1 MSGTVCRVGRDN
13 RADKNWLPRGMGMNG
28 NKTIIQR
35 QAIGRLTRILLAT
48 TVLTGLA
55 TAAQAQDTG
64 NSQASTELAPIV
76 LEGATYETEGTNSYT
91 TREISVGDKDTRTL
105 REVPQSTTVMTRER
119 LDDGNFSSLDTVMRK
134 TPGVVVLTNDDGRSS
149 LYSRGFEYDTLYMNG
164 LSTPVSSI
172 YGTQPDMVAVDHIE
186 ILRGPSGL
194 FGGAGEPAGAVNM
207 RLKQAS
213 DEYKASI
220 NTIMSSWDGKR
231 IEGDVTGPL
240 TKSGRVRGRLVGA
253 LSTKDSFIDTVDNK
267 VGTIYGTI
275 QADITDNTTATL
287 SVNHTRRNITPF
299 NGLPTFEDGTLI
311 DLPRSTYTGADW
323 NNFENNVTQYI
334 AELEHRFDDG
344 GHAKFSALYSRVD
357 VDFLYAF
364 AAGPA
369 DASGNIAR
377 GTSWLARSYEQDSIS
392 LDAHVSK
399 PFEIYGLENNIIAG
413 VDYRG
418 SDDSLWNQR
427 GTIAG
432 TQNIY
437 DWTNV
442 AKPTVTYGSP
452 EETETDQYGIYGQWR
467 IKPIDKLTLIGGGRF
482 SWYDAQS
489 GDSEVKVKGEFTP
502 YAGIIYDLTDRVSAY
517 ASYTEIFQPQSVK
530 DASGDILDPRTGEQY
545 EIGLKAELTDDLNA
559 SLAWFDLTDKNR
571 AVSNPSS
578 LGDYLA
584 GGEAHMRGIEFEI
597 NGEILPNWEAM
608 AGYTYTDTKFKNTVG
623 AAGSE
628 FYTPEH
634 MLQLFTKYTFDG
646 SGTWT
651 DGLFVGG
658 GVKLFS
664 SFKNISRS
672 VNATTGATSATAI
685 EAPGYGVVDL
695 QAGYKFNE
703 NLTAS
708 LTVNNVFDK
717 KYYERVGGTSVFNFY
732 GEPRNVVFKLNA
744 TF

>member
-1 MSGTVCRVGRDN
+1 
-13 RADKNWLPRGMGMNG
+13 MNG
-28 NKTIIQR
+28 NKTIVQR

-55 TAAQAQDTG
+55 TAAQAQDG
-64 NSQASTELAPIV
+64 SDNQDSSTELAPIV

-91 TREISVGDKDTRTL
+91 TKEISVGDKDTRTL

-172 YGTQPDMVAVDHIE
+172 YGTQPDMVVVDHIE

-267 VGTIYGTI
+267 VGVIYGTI

-287 SVNHTRRNITPF
+287 SVNHTRRDITPF
-299 NGLPTFEDGTLI
+299 NGLPTLANGTLL

-344 GHAKFSALYSRVD
+344 GHAKISALYSKVD
-357 VDFLYAF
+357 VNFLYAF

-369 DASGNIAR
+369 DASGNVTR
-377 GTSWLARSYEQDSIS
+377 GTSWLARDYQQDSVS
-392 LDAHVSK
+392 LDAHISK

-413 VDYRG
+413 IDYRG
-418 SDDSLWNQR
+418 SDDSLKTMR

-437 DWTNV
+437 DWSNV
-442 AKPTVTYGSP
+442 AKPTFTYGSP

-482 SWYDAQS
+482 SWFKAQAD
-489 GDSEVKVKGEFTP
+489 DSEVKVNGEFTP

-517 ASYTEIFQPQSVK
+517 ASYTEIFQPQSVMS
-530 DASGDILDPRTGEQY
+530 ASDKILDPRTGEQY
-545 EIGLKAELTDDLNA
+545 ELGLKAELTDDLNA

-571 AVSNPSS
+571 AVADPDSI
-578 LGDYLA
+578 GDYIA

-608 AGYTYTDTKFKNTVG
+608 AGYTYTDTKFSNTAG

-634 MLQLFTKYTFDG
+634 MVQLFTKYTFDG

-664 SFKNISRS
+664 SFKNISRT
-672 VNATTGATSATAI
+672 VNATTGATSATTI

-708 LTVNNVFDK
+708 LSVNNVFDK

>member
-1 MSGTVCRVGRDN
+1 
-13 RADKNWLPRGMGMNG
+13 MNG
-28 NKTIIQR
+28 NKTIVQR

-55 TAAQAQDTG
+55 TTAQAQDNG
-64 NSQASTELAPIV
+64 NTQTSMELAPIV

-344 GHAKFSALYSRVD
+344 GHAKISALYSRVD
-357 VDFLYAF
+357 VDFMYAF

-369 DASGNIAR
+369 DASGNIAK
-377 GTSWLARSYEQDSIS
+377 GTSWLSRSYEQDSIS
-392 LDAHVSK
+392 LDAHISK

-442 AKPTVTYGSP
+442 DKPTVTYGSP

-489 GDSEVKVKGEFTP
+489 GDSEVKVNGEFTP

-559 SLAWFDLTDKNR
+559 SIAWFDLTDKNR

-578 LGDYLA
+578 LSDYLA

-608 AGYTYTDTKFKNTVG
+608 AGYTYTDTRFKNTVG

-634 MLQLFTKYTFDG
+634 MIQLFTKYTFDG

-664 SFKNISRS
+664 SFKNVSRS
-672 VNATTGATSATAI
+672 VNAKTGATSATAI

-708 LTVNNVFDK
+708 LSVNNVFDK
-717 KYYERVGGTSVFNFY
+717 KYYERVGGTGVFNFY

>member
-13 RADKNWLPRGMGMNG
+13 RADKNWLPGGMGMNG
-28 NKTIIQR
+28 NKTIAQR

-213 DEYKASI
+213 DEYKSSI

-467 IKPIDKLTLIGGGRF
+467 IKPIDRLTLIGGGRF

-634 MLQLFTKYTFDG
+634 MLQLFTKNTVDG